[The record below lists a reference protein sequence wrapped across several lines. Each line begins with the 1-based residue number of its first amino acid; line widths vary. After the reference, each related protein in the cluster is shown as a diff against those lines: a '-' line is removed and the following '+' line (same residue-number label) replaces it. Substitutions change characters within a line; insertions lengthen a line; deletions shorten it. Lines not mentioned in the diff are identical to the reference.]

1 MNELLYLTFDSLQEG
16 VGASQVLAYVRKIAV
31 TRPVRIISFEK
42 EMPSASMIRDIQSEG
57 VSWTPL
63 IFGKFGVTGGLS
75 RVARMWWSIDRKML
89 IHARGNLSALSALL
103 RFPRFWIWDCRSLHA
118 DQRRALSNRKS
129 ITFSF
134 LGMRIFEHIFALR
147 ASSII
152 VITNAVIPIFVS
164 RYKVRK
170 EKISMI
176 STCVDTQRFEVVPR
190 ATKDTIRILLAG
202 TFSPAYDVELMNKI
216 IRKLKQHRKVWVTI
230 ATSSGATKAWE
241 SLDFD
246 ALVSVPHDEMP
257 SLVAENDL
265 GMTMWKNDLGI
276 CLSSVAST
284 KAAEFLACGR
294 PIFVNSLQGDLGNLV
309 TGNAVGVTTYGSTE
323 AEIDVYIDEILTLL
337 NDPELA
343 ARCRRVAEENF
354 SLNTAIERLL
364 EIYDSFT
371 D

>member
-16 VGASQVLAYVRKIAV
+16 VGASQVLAYVRKIAN

-42 EMPSASMIRDIQSEG
+42 ELPKTSIIEHIQREG
-57 VSWTPL
+57 IIWTPL
-63 IFGKFGVTGGLS
+63 IFGRFGVVGGLS
-75 RVARMWWSIDRKML
+75 RVARMWWNIDRKKI
-89 IHARGNLSALSALL
+89 IHARGNLSALAALL
-103 RFPRFWIWDCRSLHA
+103 RLPKFWIWDCRSLHA
-118 DQRRALSNRKS
+118 DQRRALSDRKS
-129 ITFSF
+129 ITLSF
-134 LGMRIFEHIFALR
+134 LGMRVFEHIFAMR

-152 VITNAVIPIFVS
+152 VITNAVIPLFIS

-176 STCVDTQRFEVVPR
+176 STCVDTQRFEDIPR
-190 ATKDTIRILLAG
+190 ATNNAIKILLAG
-202 TFSPAYDVELMNKI
+202 TFSPAYDVEMMNKI

-230 ATSSGATKAWE
+230 ATSSGATNAWE
-241 SLDFD
+241 NLDFD

-265 GMTMWKNDLGI
+265 GMSIWKNDLGI

-294 PIFVNSLQGDLGNLV
+294 PIFVNSLQGDLGDLV
-309 TGNAVGVTTYGSTE
+309 TVNGVGVTTYGSTDT
-323 AEIDVYIDEILTLL
+323 EIDAYVNRILTLL

-354 SLNTAIERLL
+354 SLNDAVERLL
-364 EIYDSFT
+364 KIYDSFI